1 MADVV
6 LLLEW
11 NCLILL
17 CFWPCLPTPHKSML
31 LQLLFL
37 SFFLFGFTCCTT
49 SFSNPSRSAVATQW
63 EQTAAYKPMQLYL
76 KLFFFFWDCNY
87 MVFVFSSSNKK
98 RFTIV
103 IFAPK
108 NWIFRYCAWWIKQLN
123 AFDSISLTW
132 RTVGIKSGS
141 WIESV
146 SMANG
151 TSFVVAR
158 IVMSFLLSMLNW
170 FISLNSLTYDSWPSR
185 GMLYQSSMLTARYSA
200 WSAKGNS
207 LLWSHNAFS
216 ISKDW
221 WSTTLF
227 QILCTKHDNRT
238 SSFLL

>member
-17 CFWPCLPTPHKSML
+17 CFWPCLPTPNKSML
-31 LQLLFL
+31 LQLLF
-37 SFFLFGFTCCTT
+37 CC
-49 SFSNPSRSAVATQW
+49 SNTVRANCSIQTHAAVFET
-63 EQTAAYKPMQLYL
+63 
-76 KLFFFFWDCNY
+76 FFFFWDCNY
-87 MVFVFSSSNKK
+87 MVFLFSSSNKK

-103 IFAPK
+103 IFTPK

-151 TSFVVAR
+151 TSLLVVG
-158 IVMSFLLSMLNW
+158 VVTSFLLSIELIHIFKLSN
-170 FISLNSLTYDSWPSR
+170 IRLLAITKHVIPI
-185 GMLYQSSMLTARYSA
+185 LY
-200 WSAKGNS
+200 GNCE
-207 LLWSHNAFS
+207 
-216 ISKDW
+216 
-221 WSTTLF
+221 
-227 QILCTKHDNRT
+227 ILCMVW
-238 SSFLL
+238 